1 MRSSF
6 AGKNIVLGV
15 TGSIAAFKVAGWV
28 STMAKEEAQVSVI
41 MTRSAREFVA
51 PLTFAALSGNPVHGE
66 MFDPA
71 RAERMDHIALGREAD
86 LVVVA
91 PATADTIARL
101 AGGQADDLLTT
112 TVLAARAPVIVCPAM
127 NSRMYLHPATQDN
140 IARLKKFGYRVLTPP
155 AGMMACREEGP
166 GRLPEWEDV
175 QEIFLRAL
183 TGQDLAGERVLI
195 TAGPTRE
202 PLDPARFLSNRS
214 SGKMGYALARTAY
227 RRGAEVHLISGP
239 VALPCPPGVERVSVQ
254 TAREMHAAVFQLA
267 EKASIIVKA
276 AAVADFRPAVEERE
290 KVKKDKAG
298 LSLQLSRNPDILY
311 ELGRN
316 RKEGQVLVGFA
327 AESSN
332 LQAEGRKKLAT
343 KNLDLIAVNNIN
355 SDTTGFECDTNQI
368 LLIDRE
374 RDVLLP
380 MTGKEQTAD
389 MIWDRVV
396 DLLGKRRD
404 KSGGD

>member
-1 MRSSF
+1 MRSTF
-6 AGKNIVLGV
+6 AGKNIVVGV

-28 STMAKEEAQVSVI
+28 STMAKEEAQISVI
-41 MTRSAREFVA
+41 MTRSAREFIA
-51 PLTFAALSGNPVHGE
+51 PLTFAALSGNPVYGE

-71 RAERMDHIALGREAD
+71 RAERMDHIALGRDAD

-101 AGGQADDLLTT
+101 ASGQADDLLAT
-112 TVLAARAPVIVCPAM
+112 TVLAARAPVVVCPAM

-140 IARLKKFGYRVLTPP
+140 IARLQKFGYQVLTPP

-175 QEIFLRAL
+175 QEILLRAL

-227 RRGAEVHLISGP
+227 RRGAEVHLVSGP

-254 TAREMHAAVFQLA
+254 TAREMHVAVFQLA
-267 EKASIIVKA
+267 EHASVIIKA
-276 AAVADFRPAVEERE
+276 AAVADFRPAVEEQE
-290 KVKKDKAG
+290 KVKKDRTG

-311 ELGRN
+311 DLGRS
-316 RKEGQVLVGFA
+316 RKEGQILVGFA

-332 LQAEGRKKLAT
+332 LQAEGRRKLAT
-343 KNLDLIAVNNIN
+343 KNLDLIAVNNIC
-355 SDTTGFECDTNQI
+355 SDTSGFECDTNQI

-374 RDVLLP
+374 REDLLP
-380 MTGKEQTAD
+380 MTSKEQTAD

-396 DLLGKRRD
+396 YLRGQRRES
-404 KSGGD
+404 SGG